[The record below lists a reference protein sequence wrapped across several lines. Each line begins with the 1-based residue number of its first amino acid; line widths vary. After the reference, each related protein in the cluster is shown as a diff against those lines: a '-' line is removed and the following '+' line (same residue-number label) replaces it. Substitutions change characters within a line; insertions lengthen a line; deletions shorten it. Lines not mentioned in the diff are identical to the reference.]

1 MFILTLLLYLL
12 LNFTWTAESND
23 TEKES
28 EETIRD
34 VEGEEEP
41 MSTNLET
48 SELGETTPSQPS
60 SISQRQ
66 EEILGRIDGFVL
78 QFVNRI
84 LDRSTHSHKYIG
96 ILSHTRTPLRR
107 ACNTC
112 EVTLIYTSS
121 QFWNTLLSF
130 IFPPYYDFSSFKC
143 SVCWDL

>member
-41 MSTNLET
+41 VSTNLET

-66 EEILGRIDGFVL
+66 EEILGRIDVFVL
-78 QFVNRI
+78 HFVN
-84 LDRSTHSHKYIG
+84 
-96 ILSHTRTPLRR
+96 
-107 ACNTC
+107 TC
-112 EVTLIYTSS
+112 TEY
-121 QFWNTLLSF
+121 
-130 IFPPYYDFSSFKC
+130 
-143 SVCWDL
+143 